1 MRRNVSRL
9 LALAGSI
16 LILLSLACNLGLSQ
30 QPDIEATVASGV
42 QATQQAQSNVQA
54 TIDAAI
60 SATQASTGSQSS
72 SDTTAT
78 DAAVVEPAA
87 TSAVFTPV
95 ATQSTTPADPAEQ
108 DAVRA
113 VINAEL
119 KGAINQDLEAL
130 ASLFAPNAVIIDH
143 NGTPDDPSD
152 NTIWQGW
159 VNIERRYSAFFSAGF
174 YSGSFV
180 QLAVQV
186 DGDRAQG
193 THQGV
198 VLDDVYYEDSGLYLL
213 EKQEGRWLITQ
224 LEYGNRSEDGDSR
237 PTVVGRDDGLYVLEL
252 GGQHRYEEPW
262 GWDRGDPCQA
272 WQTGNFDDTKPNYR
286 GFNIELL
293 LTNNSDE
300 KIPDEWP
307 ITFTTAK
314 GQLVKACYYD
324 YEGSG
329 PEPETTNSV
338 TFFTVVEQGDYVE
351 TITFALD
358 DQVIRLCLDGQ
369 GGAVRC

>member
-1 MRRNVSRL
+1 MRRKPPQFLSL
-9 LALAGSI
+9 AGLALI
-16 LILLSLACNLGLSQ
+16 FLSSACNLGVGQ
-30 QPDIEATVASGV
+30 QPDIEATVAAGI
-42 QATQQAQSNVQA
+42 QATQQAQTNIQA

-60 SATQASTGSQSS
+60 IATQTANQTSTDTQSS
-72 SDTTAT
+72 SDTI
-78 DAAVVEPAA
+78 VP
-87 TSAVFTPV
+87 TSPPI
-95 ATQSTTPADPAEQ
+95 STVSPTPADSADQ
-108 DAVRA
+108 DAVRS
-113 VINAEL
+113 VITTEL
-119 KGAINQDLEAL
+119 EGAINQDLTTL
-130 ASLFAPNAVIIDH
+130 ASLYAPNAVIIDH

-159 VNIERRYSAFFSAGF
+159 TNIERRYSAFFSAGF

-180 QLAVQV
+180 DLTVRV

-198 VLDDVYYEDSGLYLL
+198 VLDDAYYEDSGLYLL

-224 LEYGNRSEDGDSR
+224 LEYGNRTEDGDSR
-237 PTVVGRDDGLYVLEL
+237 PTTVGRDDGLYVLQL

-272 WQTGNFDDTKPNYR
+272 WETGNFDDTKPNYR
-286 GFNIELL
+286 GFNVELL
-293 LTNNSDE
+293 LTNNSD
-300 KIPDEWP
+300 KKVPDEWP

-314 GQLVKACYYD
+314 GQAVRACYYGYD
-324 YEGSG
+324 GSG
-329 PEPETTNSV
+329 PKPGVTNSV

-351 TITFALD
+351 TVTFTLD

-369 GGAVRC
+369 GAADRC